1 MGLKGAFAGWEA
13 NGETPAMIAA
23 RTNSV
28 SALAELVA
36 RGAEF
41 DADTLLIHAAAGN
54 APDAVEW
61 LIARGADIH
70 AGGDGGGTPLHRAA
84 AANAVDAAALL
95 VARGADVD
103 AKNGAG
109 RTPLHRAARRGAL
122 GAAEFLVA
130 RGADIDAGNGAGETP
145 LHEAARDDWDD
156 WSVAEFLAGR
166 GADVDARGR
175 SGRTPLHYAA
185 WWRSDDLARILVDR
199 GAEVDARD
207 RDGAAPLHYAAQ
219 YGSLETAKLLIDRGA
234 DVDAGNGAGETPL
247 FGAARRGALDVAA
260 LLVDRGADVDA
271 TDAWGR
277 TPQDAAFER
286 DRPDIAEWFA
296 ERGGT
301 PAESRPEAARAP
313 VEASRFAPGASFR
326 DCAHCPEMVAV
337 PAGRFTMGSPPAEEG
352 RGDDEGPRRI
362 VDFPAPFA
370 VGVHEVTR
378 GEFARFAAA
387 TNRATWDPSNPCVTW
402 GIRRYPML
410 IPNEEELGMG
420 VGPRWRDPGFI
431 QSDGHPAVCVSWSDA
446 HAYAEWL
453 SQETGREYRLLSESE
468 WEYAARAG
476 TTAARYWRAGEAG
489 QCRHANGADLSAHA
503 EIQGA
508 AECDD
513 GYAYTS
519 PVGSFGANAWGL
531 HDVLGNV
538 WEWTRDCATGG
549 YAGLSVRRERRER
562 RGVRR
567 ARSPRR
573 LLVRQAGNAPR
584 GEPLCRGG
592 NRLPRRLRRLPRRPD
607 HRPLKPR
614 LFPGPIPESTPG
626 RAAPPVVE
634 AGGGAGRRRTGA
646 RVAVG
651 PAYADGA
658 FGRGWRSRIGH
669 GGFAGPSHGRIR
681 ARRAWQ
687 RHPDPT
693 ARRKRE
699 TVRRG
704 LARSCAPRRPHVG
717 IRTRAL
723 SNSLP

>member
-1 MGLKGAFAGWEA
+1 MTRSMVLAIRAALAAAALAAAFSGCAARTEADAAAAQPLGRAFSAERRDQYTDWTDLHHAAALNLPAAVAALVEAGVDPDVRLAERAWLPAGVSPWPRELADLGLKGAFAGWEA
-13 NGETPAMIAA
+13 DGETPAMIAA

-36 RGAEF
+36 RGAEL
-41 DADTLLIHAAAGN
+41 DADALLIHAAAGN

-70 AGGDGGGTPLHRAA
+70 AGGGGGGTPLHRAA

-549 YAGLSVRRERRER
+549 YASSPSGESAANAGECAER
-562 RGVRR
+562 V
-567 ARSPRR
+567 
-573 LLVRQAGNAPR
+573 L
-584 GEPLCRGG
+584 RGG
-592 NRLPRRLRRLPRRPD
+592 SWYDRPET
-607 HRPLKPR
+607 L
-614 LFPGPIPESTPG
+614 
-626 RAAPPVVE
+626 RAANRFAAE
-634 AGGGAGRRRTGA
+634 GTGYRADFAGF
-646 RVAVG
+646 RVA
-651 PAYADGA
+651 
-658 FGRGWRSRIGH
+658 RTI
-669 GGFAGPSHGRIR
+669 
-681 ARRAWQ
+681 
-687 RHPDPT
+687 
-693 ARRKRE
+693 
-699 TVRRG
+699 
-704 LARSCAPRRPHVG
+704 AP
-717 IRTRAL
+717 
-723 SNSLP
+723 

>member
-1 MGLKGAFAGWEA
+1 MMRSMVLAIRAALAAAALAAALPGCAARTEADAAAAQPLGRAFSAEWRDERTDWTDLHYAAALNLPAAVAALVEAGVDPDVRLAERAWLPAGVSLWPKELAELGLKGAFAGWEA
-13 NGETPAMIAA
+13 DGETPAMIAA

-28 SALAELVA
+28 AALAELVA

-54 APDAVEW
+54 APDAAEW
-61 LIARGADIH
+61 LIARGAGIH
-70 AGGDGGGTPLHRAA
+70 AGGGGGTPLHRAA

-103 AKNGAG
+103 AKNSAG

-122 GAAEFLVA
+122 GAAEFLIA

-145 LHEAARDDWDD
+145 LHEAARDDYDWGD

-185 WWRSDDLARILVDR
+185 WGRSDDLARILVDR

-207 RDGAAPLHYAAQ
+207 RDGATPLHYAAQ
-219 YGSLETAKLLIDRGA
+219 YGSLETAKLLI
-234 DVDAGNGAGETPL
+234 
-247 FGAARRGALDVAA
+247 
-260 LLVDRGADVDA
+260 DRGADVDA

-301 PAESRPEAARAP
+301 PPESRPEAARDP

-326 DCAHCPEMVAV
+326 DCAHCPEMIAV

-402 GIRRYPML
+402 EIRKYPML
-410 IPNEEELGMG
+410 IRNEEELAMG

-446 HAYAEWL
+446 HAYAAWL

-489 QCRHANGADLSAHA
+489 QCRHANGADLSVHA
-503 EIQGA
+503 EIRGA

-549 YAGLSVRRERRER
+549 YAASPSGEGAANAGECAER
-562 RGVRR
+562 V
-567 ARSPRR
+567 
-573 LLVRQAGNAPR
+573 L
-584 GEPLCRGG
+584 RGG
-592 NRLPRRLRRLPRRPD
+592 SWYD
-607 HRPLKPR
+607 
-614 LFPGPIPESTPG
+614 GPETL
-626 RAAPPVVE
+626 RAANRYATR
-634 AGGGAGRRRTGA
+634 AGYRADFAGF
-646 RVAVG
+646 RVA
-651 PAYADGA
+651 
-658 FGRGWRSRIGH
+658 RTI
-669 GGFAGPSHGRIR
+669 
-681 ARRAWQ
+681 
-687 RHPDPT
+687 
-693 ARRKRE
+693 
-699 TVRRG
+699 
-704 LARSCAPRRPHVG
+704 AP
-717 IRTRAL
+717 
-723 SNSLP
+723 